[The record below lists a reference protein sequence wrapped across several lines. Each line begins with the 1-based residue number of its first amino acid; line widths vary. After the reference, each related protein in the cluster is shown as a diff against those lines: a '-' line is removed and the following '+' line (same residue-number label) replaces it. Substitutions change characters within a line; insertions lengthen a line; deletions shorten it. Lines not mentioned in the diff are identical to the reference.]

1 MDISSLSVSALNQVN
16 DPSSQ
21 KKLESSESSMMSG
34 LQSRVEVPKTQQM
47 TQEEVTSRVEKLN
60 QQLEQMGNQSLMFA
74 IDESTQSSVV
84 KLVDRNTEELVKQFP
99 SEDTLK
105 MMKNIQDYLNRSDSR
120 IGSNGQEGLTG
131 SLLNEII

>member
-16 DPSSQ
+16 DSSTL
-21 KKLESSESSMMSG
+21 KKLESVEPAVAKNSSAKME
-34 LQSRVEVPKTQQM
+34 LQTAQPM
-47 TQEEVTSRVEKLN
+47 TNQEVTSRVEKLN
-60 QQLEQMGNQSLMFA
+60 QQLEQMENRSLMFA

-84 KLVDRNTEELVKQFP
+84 KLIDRDTDELVKQFP

-105 MMKNIQDYLNRSDSR
+105 MMKNIQEYLNRSDAKVS
-120 IGSNGQEGLTG
+120 SNGQEGLTG